1 MFDRGKPDKALGPA
15 YAEITLEDGRELK
28 GRFNIPPGR
37 SLTDV
42 LNSTSS
48 FMEFEPFGG
57 ERLFIAKGAL
67 QAIKP
72 LNLPGLPN
80 LSAGPKE
87 ADAFDP
93 YAILRIE
100 RDAGPEEAR
109 RAYLDL
115 AKTYHPDLFAT
126 VELPPEVR
134 NYLAAMARRV
144 NAAYDAVQDALKK
157 RAGRQE
163 PVFTK
168 ADQA

>member
-1 MFDRGKPDKALGPA
+1 MFDRSRSNRANGPA
-15 YAEITLEDGRELK
+15 YAEITLEDGREIK
-28 GRFNIPPGR
+28 GRFNLPPGR

-57 ERLFIAKGAL
+57 ERLFIAKSAL

-72 LNLPGLPN
+72 TTLPGVPN
-80 LSAGPKE
+80 LAAGLRE
-87 ADAFDP
+87 DAGFDP
-93 YAILRIE
+93 YAILGIDRH
-100 RDAGPEEAR
+100 AGADEAR
-109 RAYLDL
+109 KAYLDL
-115 AKTYHPDLFAT
+115 AKTYHPDRFAT

-134 NYLAAMARRV
+134 NYLAAMSSRV

-157 RAGRQE
+157 QAGRQE

-168 ADQA
+168 AGQA